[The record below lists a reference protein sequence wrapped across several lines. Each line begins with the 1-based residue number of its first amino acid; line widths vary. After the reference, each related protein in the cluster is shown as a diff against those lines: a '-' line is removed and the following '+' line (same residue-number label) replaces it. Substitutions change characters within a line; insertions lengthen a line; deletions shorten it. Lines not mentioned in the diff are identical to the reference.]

1 MINSS
6 GFVNILKPT
15 GMTSADVVFAVKKK
29 LKIKKIGHL
38 GTLDP
43 AATGVL
49 PIAIGK
55 ACKFFDYFLNKDK
68 VYIARVKFGIETDTL
83 DSFGKLTQKVDK
95 VISKD
100 EILSIIPK
108 FLGKINQ
115 IPPKYSAIKIN
126 GKRACDLAR
135 ENVNFEIKPKQIEI
149 FDIKLL
155 EKCGKNEYL
164 FKVHCSA
171 GTYIRTLFSDI
182 AYALNSVST
191 TTAILR
197 EKSGRFDIKNAIILE
212 ELSENSIVSIEQ
224 AFVGTQIV
232 YPEEMIAKKLL
243 NGVKVTKKDF
253 ETPLENE
260 FFAKF
265 NDILIGLYRLSGEDV
280 LPIVY
285 LGEYSKN
292 E

>member
-1 MINSS
+1 MIKNS
-6 GFVNILKPT
+6 GFINILKPT

-68 VYIARVKFGIETDTL
+68 VYVARVKFGIETDTL
-83 DSFGKLTQKVDK
+83 DSYGNITQKSNK
-95 VISKD
+95 IISKE
-100 EILSIIPK
+100 EILNVIPN

-135 ENVNFEIKPKQIEI
+135 ENVDFEIKPKQIEI
-149 FDIKLL
+149 FDITLL
-155 EKCGKNEYL
+155 QQCGENEFL
-164 FKVHCSA
+164 FRVHCSA
-171 GTYIRTLFSDI
+171 GTYIRTLFSDM
-182 AYALNSVST
+182 AYALNSMST

-197 EKSGRFDIKNAIILE
+197 EKSGRFGIETAIIID
-212 ELSENSIVSIEQ
+212 ELDENSVMSVEKAFSGSQVIEPSEIV
-224 AFVGTQIV
+224 
-232 YPEEMIAKKLL
+232 AKKLI
-243 NGVKVTKKDF
+243 NGVKIFAK
-253 ETPLENE
+253 ELEVLPESE
-260 FFAKF
+260 FFVKF
-265 NDILIGLYRLSGEDV
+265 NGILVGFYNVVGENV
-280 LPIVY
+280 EPIVY
-285 LGEYSKN
+285 LGDLSDD
-292 E
+292 

>member
-285 LGEYSKN
+285 LGEY
-292 E
+292 EMIP